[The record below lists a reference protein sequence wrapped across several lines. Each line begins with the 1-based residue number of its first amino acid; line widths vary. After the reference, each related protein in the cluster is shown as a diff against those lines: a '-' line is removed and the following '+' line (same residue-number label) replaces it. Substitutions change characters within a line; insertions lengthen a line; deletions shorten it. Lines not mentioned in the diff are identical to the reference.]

1 MKKIFQLI
9 LLATLS
15 LQVFA
20 QDAPDWQIDWS
31 YNQKRPDWQA
41 PTTSD
46 YENFTVMLVK
56 IEEALQ
62 PYVSK
67 NDQMAIFVG
76 NELRGL
82 ASPAYVVGGDNTNAT
97 SFLLKAFG
105 NEANGEKIDVT
116 LKYYNAQLHQIFSLS
131 KTITYNVE
139 DGFGLDEDLIPPFTL
154 GSPKFPVVKNI
165 DLTDIL
171 KSDGITPAGGDMVGA
186 FVGNKCRGVT
196 QFSTPNAQP
205 ATLTVYQRKEG
216 ESVTLKYYNAASKRV
231 RTLGKGEE
239 EEEEV
244 VLIGDATGDGMVDVS
259 DYIGIANYILGNIP
273 NGFNKKAADVNGDG
287 VIDVSDYI
295 GVANLILYG
304 NINGK

>member
-1 MKKIFQLI
+1 M
-9 LLATLS
+9 ATLS

-154 GSPKFPVVKNI
+154 GSPKFPVMKNI

-171 KSDGITPAGGDMVGA
+171 TSDGITPAEGDMVGA
-186 FVGNKCRGVT
+186 FVGDECRGV
-196 QFSTPNAQP
+196 AQP
-205 ATLTVYQRKEG
+205 STSNPQLSTLTVYQRE
-216 ESVTLKYYNAASKRV
+216 ENETVTLKYYDATNKKV
-231 RTLGKGEE
+231 RTLGEGGGEK
-239 EEEEV
+239 
-244 VLIGDATGDGMVDVS
+244 VLIGDATGDGIVDVS

-295 GVANLILYG
+295 GVANIILYG

>member
-171 KSDGITPAGGDMVGA
+171 KSDGITPAEGDMVGA
-186 FVGNKCRGVT
+186 FVGDECRGV
-196 QFSTPNAQP
+196 AQP
-205 ATLTVYQRKEG
+205 STSNPQLSTLTVYQRE
-216 ESVTLKYYNAASKRV
+216 ENETVTLKYYDATNKKV
-231 RTLGKGEE
+231 RTLGEGGGEK
-239 EEEEV
+239 
-244 VLIGDATGDGMVDVS
+244 VLIGDATGDGIVDVS

-273 NGFNKKAADVNGDG
+273 NGFNKKAADVNSDG
-287 VIDVSDYI
+287 IIDVSDYI
-295 GVANLILYG
+295 GVANIILYG